1 MCVEIGQIGGANV
14 AVANITG
21 MMRASGGWLSQMQHV
36 FPWRGTAWVLLV
48 LALVFVAAAPASLR
62 AQTAERG
69 VGPASEE
76 MAPMRRQAWRLPSAD
91 PLAPAHAV
99 LFRPA
104 GTGPFRLAV
113 VAHASVENPIARAQ
127 MPLVEYRALATFLVA
142 RGFAVIVPQRPGHG
156 ATGGVYVESQ
166 SGCAEANYARA
177 GNATADSI
185 AAALDF
191 MRAQPFVRKDGALV
205 IGHSAGGWGALALA
219 ARNPKSVARIVVFSP
234 GRGGHADNVP
244 GKVCAEEKLIAA
256 AGAFGRTARV
266 PVTWL
271 VARNDTYFSPALS
284 RRMADAFRSDGA
296 RVDFRVLAASGKEGH
311 WLAEQEGGDGVW
323 GGLID

>member
-1 MCVEIGQIGGANV
+1 
-14 AVANITG
+14 
-21 MMRASGGWLSQMQHV
+21 MMRASGGRLSQMQHV
-36 FPWRGTAWVLLV
+36 FPWRGTAWILLM
-48 LALVFVAAAPASLR
+48 LVFAAAIPASLR
-62 AQTAERG
+62 AQMPERAP
-69 VGPASEE
+69 GPAGEE
-76 MAPMRRQAWRLPSAD
+76 AAALRRQIWLLPSAD
-91 PLAPAHAV
+91 PAAAAQAV

-104 GTGPFRLAV
+104 GPGPFRLAV
-113 VAHASVENPIARAQ
+113 IAHASVENPIARAQ

>member
-1 MCVEIGQIGGANV
+1 MCVEIGQIDGANV
-14 AVANITG
+14 AVAKITS
-21 MMRASGGWLSQMQHV
+21 MMRASGGRLSQMQHV
-36 FPWRGTAWVLLV
+36 FPWRGTAWILLM
-48 LALVFVAAAPASLR
+48 LVFAAAIPASLR
-62 AQTAERG
+62 AQTPERG
-69 VGPASEE
+69 AGPAGEE
-76 MAPMRRQAWRLPSAD
+76 AAALRRQIWLLPSAD
-91 PLAPAHAV
+91 PAAAAQAV

-104 GTGPFRLAV
+104 GPGPFRLAV
-113 VAHASVENPIARAQ
+113 IAHASVENPIARAQ
-127 MPLVEYRALATFLVA
+127 MPLVEYRALAAFLVA

-284 RRMADAFRSDGA
+284 RRMADAFRSGGA